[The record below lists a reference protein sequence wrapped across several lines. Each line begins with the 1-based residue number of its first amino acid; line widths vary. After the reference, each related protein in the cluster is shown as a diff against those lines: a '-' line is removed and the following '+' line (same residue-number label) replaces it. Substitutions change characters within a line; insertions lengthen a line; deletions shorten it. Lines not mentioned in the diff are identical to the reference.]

1 MDEVDKDLLSQELEQ
16 ANNKLN
22 WYNEK
27 FKEYSDLQTNM
38 DLLISKNKQ
47 LENDLEIQRK
57 SNLEQINQYEQTISQ
72 FNSKKNNQEQ
82 EQQSRKFELFNLNLF
97 MFSIF

>member
-1 MDEVDKDLLSQELEQ
+1 MK
-16 ANNKLN
+16 
-22 WYNEK
+22 
-27 FKEYSDLQTNM
+27 NM

>member
-1 MDEVDKDLLSQELEQ
+1 
-16 ANNKLN
+16 
-22 WYNEK
+22 
-27 FKEYSDLQTNM
+27 M

-72 FNSKKNNQEQ
+72 LNSKKNNQEQ